1 MMDINF
7 QEGSDAVSVAL
18 GVAAATGLSLL
29 AYTEVG
35 LMYLLLSS
43 VSFRSLQE

>member
-1 MMDINF
+1 MNINI

-35 LMYLLLSS
+35 LKYLKLSFVPFHS
-43 VSFRSLQE
+43 RRT

>member
-1 MMDINF
+1 MIDINS

-35 LMYLLLSS
+35 HCLLFLSIY
-43 VSFRSLQE
+43 VKHNAFF

>member
-1 MMDINF
+1 MDINF

-35 LMYLLLSS
+35 RKYPWLSS
-43 VSFRSLQE
+43 VPFHSRQT

>member
-1 MMDINF
+1 MDINF

-35 LMYLLLSS
+35 LRYLKLSS
-43 VSFRSLQE
+43 VPFHSRQT